1 MLINKL
7 SKLSGLSRDTIRF
20 YEKVGLIKTTH
31 VKRLLNMYKDYSSET
46 LEQLLV
52 IKDLKESGFTLN
64 EIKDMAHL
72 YSMDPHSCSDNVP
85 KIKQKLED
93 VDAKIKALKKMR
105 SKLAETASCC
115 ETGCPDN
122 CGLDKSLSVL

>member
-20 YEKVGLIKTTH
+20 YEKVGLIKTIQ
-31 VKRLLNMYKDYSSET
+31 VKRLLNMYKDYSSEA

-72 YSMDPHSCSDNVP
+72 YSMDSHSCSDNVP
-85 KIKQKLED
+85 KIKAKLQD
-93 VDAKIKALKKMR
+93 VDTKISALKKMR
-105 SKLAETASCC
+105 TKLAETARCC
-115 ETGCPDN
+115 ESGCPEN
-122 CGLDKSLSVL
+122 CALDKSLSRL